1 MRFKV
6 LSLSLFFASF
16 CWSDTIIGTITNS
29 KYGTNPTTSDVYNAA
44 SNPNGVIADRGY
56 ITNFEIKDAILS
68 SSTNGCGGS
77 ACISLE
83 VQFDYGFAS
92 GITGSTL
99 PTYQDAGLNLNVG
112 DVLFYDP
119 SGTVQY
125 GIEVAPTPH
134 AMYTVAGAGTLT
146 SNYSKA
152 TGSNSTL
159 TQGTLYSINNG
170 GGASRPGVLTAQ
182 QALTSSQTV
191 PSGETYR
198 PNTAVWINDVKSSS
212 TADYSITIAPDHT
225 GGQNSANPLTDV
237 TVTFLTAN
245 LPTGFL
251 TGLEQ
256 RTLGLSFASADCAN
270 DVISGTFTPEPS
282 SLALAAGGLLLAGIG
297 LLRRKRAV

>member
-16 CWSDTIIGTITNS
+16 CWFR
-29 KYGTNPTTSDVYNAA
+29 YNHRNHHEFQVRHE
-44 SNPNGVIADRGY
+44 SHYQRRVQRCQQPEWRDRDRGY

-159 TQGTLYSINNG
+159 TQGTLYQHQQW

-212 TADYSITIAPDHT
+212 TADYRLRSHRITQEARTAPIRSQT
-225 GGQNSANPLTDV
+225 SP
-237 TVTFLTAN
+237 
-245 LPTGFL
+245 
-251 TGLEQ
+251 
-256 RTLGLSFASADCAN
+256 
-270 DVISGTFTPEPS
+270 
-282 SLALAAGGLLLAGIG
+282 
-297 LLRRKRAV
+297 